1 MSEVQNVV
9 YSNRCV
15 VVQVIQDCGL
25 SRGYL
30 AAGEPRVSYTADGLR
45 IIRTADG
52 LKVTWT
58 AGGLRIIWT
67 ADGLMVT

>member
-45 IIRTADG
+45 IIWTADG
-52 LKVTWT
+52 LKVT
-58 AGGLRIIWT
+58 
-67 ADGLMVT
+67 